1 MISAIPEREAP
12 VGAGFSDV
20 AVDGRV
26 KQSGGVVVQTS
37 RGGAG
42 RIARRRY
49 LREQGMVAGDNL
61 NAQKARVLLM
71 LALTQTSDPEAVQ
84 RLFDTY

>member
-1 MISAIPEREAP
+1 M
-12 VGAGFSDV
+12 
-20 AVDGRV
+20 
-26 KQSGGVVVQTS
+26 
-37 RGGAG
+37 
-42 RIARRRY
+42 ARRRY